1 MPMILKYCAYE
12 ERLVVREKTIKSMY
26 CKQKRKSHYE
36 SGISQI
42 SWVRSQNWKL
52 ERLWACSLTV
62 LLSVSVHLFFLFLEH
77 SSTLPQPHHSI
88 SHFTLLRLYVICP
101 RSHEDF
107 TFPGEDSLLKI
118 LFLSFFFF
126 FVKEVNTSLIVKYLG
141 CIPLKKIYL
150 FSLYQVFVAA
160 VGSLI
165 FVVVC
170 RMFSWACGI

>member
-1 MPMILKYCAYE
+1 MPMILKYGAYE
-12 ERLVVREKTIKSMY
+12 ERLVVREKAIKSMY

-62 LLSVSVHLFFLFLEH
+62 LLSVSVHLFFLLLEH

-88 SHFTLLRLYVICP
+88 SHFTLLRLYVIGP

-107 TFPGEDSLLKI
+107 TFPGEDSLVKI
-118 LFLSFFFF
+118 LFLFFFF

-141 CIPLKKIYL
+141 CIPFKKYL
-150 FSLYQVFVAA
+150 F
-160 VGSLI
+160 I
-165 FVVVC
+165 FTVPS
-170 RMFSWACGI
+170 FSCSSWIFDLCCGMQDV